1 MTAVRVAAVL
11 AWLAV
16 GHATFAQQLP
26 ALSGPVND
34 LAGVMDAESS
44 AELDRRI
51 RSLEKATGDA
61 VVVVTVKSV
70 APFSDIEDYAVRL
83 FEKAGIG
90 QRGQDNGV
98 LVVLAVAERRVR
110 IEVGYGLEEFIPDGF
125 AGEVIRRQM
134 LPAFKEGRFG
144 AGLLDG
150 TTRVIER
157 IAERRGKPLA
167 DLPAPEPVGDVR
179 GPSILGIIVAIVI
192 VLLIL
197 RALNRGG
204 THVHRPRAWPGHPW
218 GGAMGGFGG
227 GFGGGFSG
235 FGGGRGGGGGFGG
248 FGGFGG
254 GRSGGGGASGGW

>member
-1 MTAVRVAAVL
+1 MMAARVAAVL

-16 GHATFAQQLP
+16 GQAAFAQQLP

-34 LAGVMDAESS
+34 FAGVIDAESS

-70 APFSDIEDYAVRL
+70 APFSGIEDYAVRL

-110 IEVGYGLEEFIPDGF
+110 IEVGYSLEEFIPDGF

-150 TTRVIER
+150 TTRLIQR
-157 IAERRGKPLA
+157 IAERREKPLT
-167 DLPAPEPVGDVR
+167 DLPAVEPVGDVR
-179 GPSILGIIVAIVI
+179 GPSILGIILAIVI
-192 VLLIL
+192 VLVIL
-197 RALNRGG
+197 RASRGG
-204 THVHRPRAWPGHPW
+204 THVHRRRPWPGHPW
-218 GGAMGGFGG
+218 GGAIGGFGGVFGG
-227 GFGGGFSG
+227 GFGG
-235 FGGGRGGGGGFGG
+235 FGGGRSSGGGFGG